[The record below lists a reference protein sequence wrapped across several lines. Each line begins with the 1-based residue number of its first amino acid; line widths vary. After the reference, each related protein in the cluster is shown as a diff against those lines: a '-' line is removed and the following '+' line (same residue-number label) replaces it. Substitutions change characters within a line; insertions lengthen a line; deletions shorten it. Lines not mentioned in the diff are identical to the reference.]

1 MAVNDFYGGFM
12 TDKTID
18 DILWIIQKPINYL

>member
-1 MAVNDFYGGFM
+1 MAVNDFSGGFM
-12 TDKTID
+12 TDKIIH